1 MEAVKSAAVMESRAH
16 TIFVLGRTGGGKT
29 AQIVTLP
36 GKKFV
41 YIWEPNAMETLR
53 GYANVDYLDYIPQED
68 ELEIALKGFNKDTLT
83 DRKTVKEPKT
93 YERWRADY
101 AERRK
106 SGFFQQY
113 DWICIDSF
121 TFMVSAMIERQMF
134 LDKRSGEPPD
144 MGDYRV
150 VGDSLRRIVLSMQAL
165 NMNLFLTG
173 HLSEYQ
179 NEKTKQITVQANLP
193 GQSRTLIPLGCTNIW
208 QCEHNGEASKD
219 FVIRTKPDLR
229 GLRELRTTIPNLKEF
244 ENVTIPVDASGRFV
258 NPEKHGIGALLVSG
272 KKATSAA
279 PVKAAAVV
287 VKPAPAAATA
297 VTQPTV
303 MQPTV
308 TAVTA
313 VTLPLQPTNQPTN

>member
-1 MEAVKSAAVMESRAH
+1 MDEVKSAELIESKAQ

-41 YIWEPNAMETLR
+41 YVWEPNAMETLR
-53 GYANVDYLDYIPQED
+53 GYKGIDYLDFIPQED
-68 ELEIALKGFNKDTLT
+68 ELEIALKGFNQNSLN
-83 DRKTVKEPKT
+83 DRKGSKEPKT
-93 YERWRADY
+93 FERWRHDY
-101 AERRK
+101 GERRK

-113 DWICIDSF
+113 DWVCIDSF

-134 LDKRSGEPPD
+134 LDKRNGEPPD

-165 NMNLFLTG
+165 KVNLFFTG

-179 NEKTKQITVQANLP
+179 NEKTKIITVQANLP

-219 FVIRTKPDLR
+219 FVIRTKPDSR

-244 ENVTIPVDASGRFV
+244 ENVTIPVDAAGRFV
-258 NPEKHGIGALLVSG
+258 NPEKHGIGALLMSG
-272 KKATSAA
+272 K
-279 PVKAAAVV
+279 
-287 VKPAPAAATA
+287 KPAPAAPSKPPPPPTTA
-297 VTQPTV
+297 AAAKI
-303 MQPTV
+303 
-308 TAVTA
+308 TA
-313 VTLPLQPTNQPTN
+313 